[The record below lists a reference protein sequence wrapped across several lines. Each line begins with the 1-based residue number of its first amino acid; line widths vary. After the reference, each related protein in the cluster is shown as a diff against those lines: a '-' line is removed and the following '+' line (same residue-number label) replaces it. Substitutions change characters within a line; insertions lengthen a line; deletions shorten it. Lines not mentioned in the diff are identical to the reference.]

1 MGPPAQRLTAARLE
15 TPFPRLSPALQKSTR
30 DRWGEGGN
38 AQQQICRFRFWPATR
53 PNLQARP
60 SRHCRPVRPRCTRRR
75 AAGAGC
81 GLSGDLTPR
90 IAVGARR
97 AGEIRPSGLA
107 RGRYLAGA
115 VAPGARPWRAA
126 RGAAGRGKS
135 YFSMGPRGRLPR
147 GAGTPAEEPACA
159 PTRLDFRTAAPRER
173 RSGSPS
179 PRTSPASARR
189 AHTGAHAPAHSH
201 ALHTHGVSS
210 PTPVPS
216 SRGLPAPRRGPTQFT
231 RPQPPARALRDQPAE
246 VRGPWGRLVV
256 HPEADPPAWGSPAP
270 RGHRGHRAPGPDTR
284 QGGRGGA
291 ATGLAPELSDWS
303 TPQPTHPSPPPF
315 LQHKRLQAERPSP
328 CNLPVAQGSA
338 TSAAP
343 GPQSRKEGRERR
355 RAAAPRSGQRPP
367 AEPAGY
373 PLLSHRARSQ
383 LPPGVVPASSSSAAA
398 RLPALLPPAAEAQP
412 VCAGPASCA
421 LL

>member
-1 MGPPAQRLTAARLE
+1 MPNNKSAAFASGQQPAPIYKRAPPGTAGLFAPAVPADAQRARA
-15 TPFPRLSPALQKSTR
+15 TGSRATSP
-30 DRWGEGGN
+30 
-38 AQQQICRFRFWPATR
+38 
-53 PNLQARP
+53 
-60 SRHCRPVRPRCTRRR
+60 
-75 AAGAGC
+75 
-81 GLSGDLTPR
+81 PR

-107 RGRYLAGA
+107 RGRYLARA

-231 RPQPPARALRDQPAE
+231 RPQPPARALRDQSAE
-246 VRGPWGRLVV
+246 ARGP
-256 HPEADPPAWGSPAP
+256 
-270 RGHRGHRAPGPDTR
+270 
-284 QGGRGGA
+284 
-291 ATGLAPELSDWS
+291 
-303 TPQPTHPSPPPF
+303 
-315 LQHKRLQAERPSP
+315 
-328 CNLPVAQGSA
+328 
-338 TSAAP
+338 
-343 GPQSRKEGRERR
+343 
-355 RAAAPRSGQRPP
+355 
-367 AEPAGY
+367 
-373 PLLSHRARSQ
+373 
-383 LPPGVVPASSSSAAA
+383 
-398 RLPALLPPAAEAQP
+398 
-412 VCAGPASCA
+412 
-421 LL
+421 